1 MILKVNVFS
10 SLVKNSNVF
19 KNKMHAQPIN
29 NNESLTI
36 NNNYLYIPYTF
47 PGFHNTD
54 TKRIFNSTGKDNI
67 TFFGFLDY

>member
-1 MILKVNVFS
+1 
-10 SLVKNSNVF
+10 
-19 KNKMHAQPIN
+19 MHAQPIN

-36 NNNYLYIPYTF
+36 NNNYLYIPSTF
-47 PGFHNTD
+47 PGFHNAD